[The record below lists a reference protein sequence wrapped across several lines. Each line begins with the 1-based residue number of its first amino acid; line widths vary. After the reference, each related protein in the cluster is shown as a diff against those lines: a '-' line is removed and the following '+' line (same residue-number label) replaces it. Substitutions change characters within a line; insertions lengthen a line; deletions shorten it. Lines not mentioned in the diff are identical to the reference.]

1 MARVCDGRLIGGVMR
16 LKLSK
21 WLVWLCLFPAWCMA
35 VTVKPDAPAIYT
47 VKKGDTLWDISSLY
61 LEQPWQ
67 WPELWRHNSQIKN
80 PHLIYPGDE
89 LRLEWGADG
98 QPVLVM
104 SRTSEPKSVIK
115 LSPSG
120 KRVDKS
126 VMPIP
131 VLPWTVIQPFI
142 ENGLVMSE
150 EAYQAL
156 PKLLGDYDGG
166 IRYATGDLVVGEYGD
181 TEQEMVLLRQQGVIR
196 DMQDNVI
203 GVQVRHV
210 ADASLLPTEQ
220 DRLMLVNLRDA
231 NFEAVQGDR
240 LGSRTLLPGGQDLEL
255 QAAEDTRG
263 HIIGNL
269 REHNMMGK
277 LDIVVL
283 DVGERDDIAAGT
295 VMGIYLPGP
304 NLDTSDKPGY
314 AKSTDW
320 LFGLAEDEDV
330 ITAPPIKVGELVV
343 FRVFENTSYGLIVK
357 ASNIIKRGALVA
369 HP

>member
-1 MARVCDGRLIGGVMR
+1 MSR
-16 LKLSK
+16 
-21 WLVWLCLFPAWCMA
+21 WFVWLCLFPAWCMA
-35 VTVKPDAPAIYT
+35 ITVKPDAPEIYV

-61 LEQPWQ
+61 LDQPWQ

-98 QPVLVM
+98 QPTLVM
-104 SRTSEPKSVIK
+104 NRTEEPKTTIK

-120 KRVDKS
+120 KRIDKS
-126 VMPIP
+126 ATAIP
-131 VLPWTVIQPFI
+131 VLPWTVVQPFI

-150 EAYQAL
+150 EEYQAL
-156 PKLLGDYDGG
+156 PKLLGDYDGS
-166 IRYATGDLVVGEYGD
+166 IRYASGDMVVGEFGD
-181 TEQEMVLLRQQGVIR
+181 TGQDMLLLRQQGTIR
-196 DMQDNVI
+196 DMHDNVI

-220 DRLMLVNLRDA
+220 ERLMLVNLHDA

-240 LGSRTLLPGGQDLEL
+240 IGARSLLQQGQDLEL
-255 QAAEDTRG
+255 QAVGDVRG

-283 DVGERDDIAAGT
+283 DLGEQDGILAGS

-304 NLDTSDKPGY
+304 KLDTSDTPDY
-314 AKSTDW
+314 AESDTW
-320 LFGLAEDEDV
+320 LFGLAENENV
-330 ITAPPIKVGELVV
+330 VTAPPLKVGELVV